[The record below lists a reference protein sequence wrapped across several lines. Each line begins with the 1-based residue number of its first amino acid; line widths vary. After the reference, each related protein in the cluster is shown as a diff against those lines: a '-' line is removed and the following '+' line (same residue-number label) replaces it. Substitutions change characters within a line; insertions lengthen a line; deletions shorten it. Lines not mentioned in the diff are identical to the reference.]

1 MAQYVEDWDWVDFQ
15 NLGGE
20 VRTDIEPAG
29 TGSAQRSV
37 SEKDEEFDAVIEEAF
52 TFLKK
57 RKNGSATA
65 SDDGSKTSSEG
76 WKNEEVDTKARRGGG
91 GKRDEQKVEAQK
103 PHRVLSPDD
112 ITIHMNADQ
121 CEQRSD
127 SAATT
132 EAAAKN
138 ETEAAVRMGKGTDE
152 SVTSNRGSR
161 DEDRKDRSLYYRDYH
176 DITFSE

>member
-76 WKNEEVDTKARRGGG
+76 
-91 GKRDEQKVEAQK
+91 
-103 PHRVLSPDD
+103 
-112 ITIHMNADQ
+112 
-121 CEQRSD
+121 
-127 SAATT
+127 
-132 EAAAKN
+132 
-138 ETEAAVRMGKGTDE
+138 
-152 SVTSNRGSR
+152 
-161 DEDRKDRSLYYRDYH
+161 
-176 DITFSE
+176 